1 MLLFGLA
8 ALSTAAAV
16 LICALSAVSFWW
28 LPLLIVGFFLGLLI
42 LSFGFL
48 WAMCAIVDFDKPQ
61 EHDSKFYRWLAR
73 IYIEALV
80 PLVQVRIHKQG
91 LERLPKEGPY
101 VLMCNHQS
109 IADPVLLLEAF
120 PKANL
125 TFISKKE
132 NHDMFLVGKIMHKL
146 MCQLIDRENDR
157 QALKVILRCIQLVR
171 DEKMNLGVFP
181 EGYCTLDGRLQ
192 HFRPGVFKIA
202 QKTKVPIVVCTVNN
216 TAQIFENLPKL
227 KPTDVD
233 VHLVGIVQPEEYEGL
248 TTVQLA
254 DKVFEMMLQDLGP
267 EYAPLPAAPEEQ

>member
-1 MLLFGLA
+1 MLLFGLSA
-8 ALSTAAAV
+8 VSVIAAV
-16 LICALSAVSFWW
+16 LVCLLGGVSFWW
-28 LPLLIVGFFLGLLI
+28 LALLVLGFFLGGLI
-42 LSFGFL
+42 LAFLFL
-48 WAMCAIVDFDKPQ
+48 WLMCAFVDFGKPQ
-61 EHDSKFYRWLAR
+61 EHDSKFYRFLAR

-80 PLVQVRIHKQG
+80 PLVQVRIRKRG
-91 LERLPKEGPY
+91 LEQLPQEGPF

-109 IADPVLLLEAF
+109 IADPVILLEAF

-132 NHDMFLVGKIMHKL
+132 NHDMFLIGKIMHKL
-146 MCQLIDRENDR
+146 MCQLLDRENDR

-202 QKTKVPIVVCTVNN
+202 QKTKVPIVVCTVND
-216 TAQIFENLPKL
+216 TAQIFKNLPKL
-227 KPTDVD
+227 KPTEVD
-233 VHLVGIVQPEEYEGL
+233 FHLVGVVRPEEFEGL

-254 DKVFEMMLQDLGP
+254 DKVFQMMLEDLGP
-267 EYAPLPAAPEEQ
+267 EFAPLEPKEED